1 MHGLLYTIGVG
12 FCVARSDLMGSA
24 KASKSGMSDE
34 YRLPRFFYVLLSNVI
49 SQALESRLVYIIMY
63 MSTRELNALLL
74 LLGLSL
80 PAMAQS
86 VDYSIVAV
94 GEESGL
100 DFKKITSDND
110 CLCMPEV
117 KRRGKK
123 ITWWSG
129 RVISMSPTEE
139 KLAFLSYKTNNSNIY
154 LKNLTGAGTTQQRTN
169 RQQVIDFSY
178 SPDGQKICFTE
189 KNGSSNRIFITDANK
204 GYGCRQVT
212 ANEFDFSPSYNADM
226 SQILFCR
233 KENSGSFGIWNYQF
247 NDNSFSNFTSGFNAI
262 PVPNTTD
269 ILCVRSSGIG
279 NNEIWRINT
288 ETGVEECIVSEG
300 NRSFTSPTISPDG
313 KWILMV
319 GSSMK
324 VVDVAGQNNPNK
336 VYPNTDIFVC
346 HIDGSN
352 LTQITYHAADDL
364 SPVWSKD
371 GKYIYFVSQRGS
383 STQTA
388 NVWRIPFMIKN

>member
-1 MHGLLYTIGVG
+1 
-12 FCVARSDLMGSA
+12 
-24 KASKSGMSDE
+24 
-34 YRLPRFFYVLLSNVI
+34 
-49 SQALESRLVYIIMY
+49 
-63 MSTRELNALLL
+63 
-74 LLGLSL
+74 
-80 PAMAQS
+80 
-86 VDYSIVAV
+86 
-94 GEESGL
+94 
-100 DFKKITSDND
+100 
-110 CLCMPEV
+110 
-117 KRRGKK
+117 
-123 ITWWSG
+123 
-129 RVISMSPTEE
+129 
-139 KLAFLSYKTNNSNIY
+139 
-154 LKNLTGAGTTQQRTN
+154 
-169 RQQVIDFSY
+169 
-178 SPDGQKICFTE
+178 
-189 KNGSSNRIFITDANK
+189 
-204 GYGCRQVT
+204 
-212 ANEFDFSPSYNADM
+212 M

-383 STQTA
+383 STQTT